1 MWKNKLDWK
10 GLSSFLKEGN
20 HEVVEDF
27 LKNIDCM
34 IFYYNSNNKKFAAN
48 NRNQYHMVKPEWIV
62 RNLVLKKDKTW
73 YRFLRQKPIWN
84 YIIDFY
90 CDKLKLWIEIDDKSH
105 DFKWKDDDER
115 TKYLNNL
122 WIKIIRYTNEQVH
135 FNLDWLIT
143 DLNDKIER
151 RATELWI

>member
-1 MWKNKLDWK
+1 
-10 GLSSFLKEGN
+10 
-20 HEVVEDF
+20 
-27 LKNIDCM
+27 M
-34 IFYYNSNNKKFAAN
+34 IFYYNRNNKKFAAN
-48 NRNQYHMVKPEWIV
+48 NRNQYRMVKPEWIV
-62 RNLVLKKDKTW
+62 RNLVLRKDKTW

-135 FNLDWLIT
+135 FNLDWLII

>member
-1 MWKNKLDWK
+1 
-10 GLSSFLKEGN
+10 
-20 HEVVEDF
+20 
-27 LKNIDCM
+27 M

-48 NRNQYHMVKPEWIV
+48 NRNQYRMVKPEWIV
-62 RNLVLKKDKTW
+62 RNLVLRKDKTW

-105 DFKWKDDDER
+105 DFKWKDDEER

-135 FNLDWLIT
+135 FNLDWLVV

>member
-1 MWKNKLDWK
+1 
-10 GLSSFLKEGN
+10 
-20 HEVVEDF
+20 
-27 LKNIDCM
+27 M

-48 NRNQYHMVKPEWIV
+48 NRNQYRMVKPEWIV
-62 RNLVLKKDKTW
+62 RNLVLRKDKTW

-105 DFKWKDDDER
+105 DFKWKDDEER

-135 FNLDWLIT
+135 FNLDWLVI

>member
-1 MWKNKLDWK
+1 MKNK
-10 GLSSFLKEGN
+10 LSSFLKEGD

-48 NRNQYHMVKPEWIV
+48 NRNQYHMIKPEWIV
-62 RNLVLKKDKTW
+62 RNLVLRKDKTW

-135 FNLDWLIT
+135 FNLDWLVV

-151 RATELWI
+151 RAIELWI

>member
-1 MWKNKLDWK
+1 
-10 GLSSFLKEGN
+10 
-20 HEVVEDF
+20 
-27 LKNIDCM
+27 M
-34 IFYYNSNNKKFAAN
+34 IFYYNRNNKKFAVN
-48 NRNQYHMVKPEWIV
+48 NRNQYHMVKSEWIV
-62 RNLVLKKDKTW
+62 RNLILRKDKTW

-90 CDKLKLWIEIDDKSH
+90 CDKLKLWIEIDDKTH
-105 DFKWKDDDER
+105 DFKWKYDEER

-122 WIKIIRYTNEQVH
+122 WIKIIRYMNEQVH
-135 FNLDWLIT
+135 FNLDWLVT

>member
-1 MWKNKLDWK
+1 M
-10 GLSSFLKEGN
+10 
-20 HEVVEDF
+20 VEDF

>member
-1 MWKNKLDWK
+1 M
-10 GLSSFLKEGN
+10 SPFLKEGN

>member
-1 MWKNKLDWK
+1 
-10 GLSSFLKEGN
+10 
-20 HEVVEDF
+20 
-27 LKNIDCM
+27 M

-48 NRNQYHMVKPEWIV
+48 NRNQYRMVKPEWIV
-62 RNLVLKKDKTW
+62 RNLVLRKDKTW

-105 DFKWKDDDER
+105 DFKWKDDEER

-135 FNLDWLIT
+135 FNLDWLVV

-151 RATELWI
+151 RAIELWI

>member
-1 MWKNKLDWK
+1 
-10 GLSSFLKEGN
+10 
-20 HEVVEDF
+20 
-27 LKNIDCM
+27 M

-48 NRNQYHMVKPEWIV
+48 NRNQYHMVKSEWIV
-62 RNLVLKKDKTW
+62 RNLVLRKDKTW

-105 DFKWKDDDER
+105 DFKWKYDEER

-135 FNLDWLIT
+135 FNLDWLVI

>member
-1 MWKNKLDWK
+1 MKNK
-10 GLSSFLKEGN
+10 LSSFLKEGD

-62 RNLVLKKDKTW
+62 RNLVLRKDKTW

-105 DFKWKDDDER
+105 DFKWKDDDEI
-115 TKYLNNL
+115 TKYLINL
-122 WIKIIRYTNEQVH
+122 WITIIRYTNEQVH

>member
-1 MWKNKLDWK
+1 
-10 GLSSFLKEGN
+10 
-20 HEVVEDF
+20 VVEDF

-48 NRNQYHMVKPEWIV
+48 NRNQYRMVKPEWIV
-62 RNLVLKKDKTW
+62 RNLVLRKDKTW

-122 WIKIIRYTNEQVH
+122 WIKIIRYTNEQLH
-135 FNLDWLIT
+135 FNLDWLII

>member
-1 MWKNKLDWK
+1 MKNK
-10 GLSSFLKEGN
+10 LSSFLKEGD
-20 HEVVEDF
+20 HEVVKDF

-62 RNLVLKKDKTW
+62 RNLVLRKDKTW

>member
-1 MWKNKLDWK
+1 MKNK
-10 GLSSFLKEGN
+10 LSSFLKEGD

-62 RNLVLKKDKTW
+62 RNLVLRKDKTW

>member
-1 MWKNKLDWK
+1 
-10 GLSSFLKEGN
+10 
-20 HEVVEDF
+20 
-27 LKNIDCM
+27 M

-48 NRNQYHMVKPEWIV
+48 NRNQYHMVKSEWIV
-62 RNLVLKKDKTW
+62 RNLVLRKDKTW

-105 DFKWKDDDER
+105 DFKRKDDEER

-135 FNLDWLIT
+135 FNLDWLVI
-143 DLNDKIER
+143 DLNNKIER
-151 RATELWI
+151 RVTELWI